1 MLESDLFSVRCLDS
15 SFSFFDL
22 DRVFY
27 NNILCSA
34 LPPMSPQ
41 HRTREDDPAMV
52 SAFNICLFYC
62 IPPSGREILTALTKL
77 TSAPFTILV
86 RSG

>member
-1 MLESDLFSVRCLDS
+1 MSLRTDVLMPESDLFPVRCFDS

-41 HRTREDDPAMV
+41 HSTHEDPPTTV
-52 SAFNICLFYC
+52 SAE
-62 IPPSGREILTALTKL
+62 P
-77 TSAPFTILV
+77 
-86 RSG
+86 